1 MKRIQKKLAAFT
13 LIELLVV
20 IAIIAILA
28 AMLLPALAAA
38 KRKAQRINCT
48 NNIKQ
53 DELAFKTWAVD
64 NGDKYPMG
72 VSSTE
77 GGCQEY
83 MTAALAPTY
92 SASMFV
98 CMSNEVTTPKLLLC
112 PSDDLNGGQPALA
125 FGPNA
130 TSLQGKVSYVV
141 NIDAGDQF
149 PAAPFVVD
157 RNVSP
162 NCTAATPA
170 LYPNLLSLGG
180 TLPASP
186 LFGFTVAKMHQGQ
199 GNVGLAD
206 GSVQQYSSAR
216 FRSAIVDAVQGAGLN
231 SQRLAFPN
239 PNPN

>member
-53 DELAFKTWAVD
+53 VELAFKTWAVD

-72 VSSTE
+72 VSSVE
-77 GGCQEY
+77 GGSQEFNLIPANSSY
-83 MTAALAPTY
+83 MFT
-92 SASMFV
+92 
-98 CMSNEVTTPKLLLC
+98 CMSNEITTPKLLLC
-112 PSDDLNGGQPALA
+112 PSDDLGGGTPAASFLQ
-125 FGPNA
+125 
-130 TSLQGKVSYVV
+130 TVLQGRVSYVV

-149 PAAPFVVD
+149 PAAPFMVD

-162 NCTAATPA
+162 NCTATTPA
-170 LYPNLLSLGG
+170 LYPVLLPMGG
-180 TLPASP
+180 TLPATP

-216 FRSAIVDAVQGAGLN
+216 FRSAIIDAVSGAGTT
-231 SQRLAFPN
+231 SQRLLFPSPN
-239 PNPN
+239 PN